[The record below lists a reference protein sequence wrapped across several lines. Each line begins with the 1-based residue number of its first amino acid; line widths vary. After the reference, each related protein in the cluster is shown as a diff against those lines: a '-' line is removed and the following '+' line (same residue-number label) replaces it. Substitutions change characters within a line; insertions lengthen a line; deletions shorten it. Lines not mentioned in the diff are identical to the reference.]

1 MLEKTLK
8 NKKIVVIHQRDWGVK
23 HGFEISKKLYKC
35 GAKLAAI
42 NFKKSTEYLIET
54 QKDLKFDNV
63 INESYILDNTQKILL
78 QNQYNLKDFKN
89 DFDIDDI
96 WKFASTLRQ
105 YSLSYKKK
113 FPFSYEQNLSDEEIK
128 NYILAFAFTLK
139 QFFINFNP
147 DLVIGYN
154 FGDIRH
160 HLIEKICN
168 KNNIP
173 FFFSSDTK
181 VQNINCFY
189 YDISSS
195 RSFFIDRVKKLNDN
209 IINSKNY
216 SNAEKI

>member
-1 MLEKTLK
+1 M
-8 NKKIVVIHQRDWGVK
+8 
-23 HGFEISKKLYKC
+23 
-35 GAKLAAI
+35 
-42 NFKKSTEYLIET
+42 
-54 QKDLKFDNV
+54 
-63 INESYILDNTQKILL
+63 
-78 QNQYNLKDFKN
+78 
-89 DFDIDDI
+89 
-96 WKFASTLRQ
+96 
-105 YSLSYKKK
+105 
-113 FPFSYEQNLSDEEIK
+113 SDEEIK

-216 SNAEKI
+216 SNAEKYIRENNEKFKIAYHMKNIDLNKKWYNFNDFKNFSHQLDII